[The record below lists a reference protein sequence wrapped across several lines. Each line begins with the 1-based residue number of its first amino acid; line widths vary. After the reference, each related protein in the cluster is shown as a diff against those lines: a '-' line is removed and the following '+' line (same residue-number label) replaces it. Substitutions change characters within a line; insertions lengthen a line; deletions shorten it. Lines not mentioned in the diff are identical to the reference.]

1 MYDPQTENI
10 KKAQALSRL
19 AREARANGDWKRGAV
34 LEAKMHELYV
44 KMGDGLEL
52 PSDFNT
58 TPQYQRQEA
67 RG

>member
-1 MYDPQTENI
+1 MDPQTDNI
-10 KKAQALSRL
+10 KKAEMLSRE
-19 AREARANGDWKRGAV
+19 AREARAQGDWKRGAA

-44 KMGDGLEL
+44 MMGDGLEL

-67 RG
+67 TR